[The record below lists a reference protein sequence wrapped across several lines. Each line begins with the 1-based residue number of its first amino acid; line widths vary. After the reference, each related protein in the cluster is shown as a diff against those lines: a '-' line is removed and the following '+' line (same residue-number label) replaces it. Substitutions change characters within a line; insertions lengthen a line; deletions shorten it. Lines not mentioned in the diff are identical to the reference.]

1 MTAAENLSKYSGL
14 SWPGGDLAC
23 WKQSVCLAHNYLQS
37 GLLSCIH
44 SSADLD
50 TWQVLLDKQ
59 QEEHISS
66 PAHRAPANDRAGALP
81 WRSIEMMSVPVV
93 YLYIWSLINVGVDN
107 GAGQT
112 GYWYVGCSSPYIRL
126 SDCKPPPSSHP
137 ELELQLGVKIQPMLT
152 DQNYIEILMH
162 CTLILATLRFTDT
175 NANVKE
181 VSTKYSPG
189 NVKHEIK
196 NNKRVLV
203 STLKFFI

>member
-1 MTAAENLSKYSGL
+1 MAA
-14 SWPGGDLAC
+14 
-23 WKQSVCLAHNYLQS
+23 
-37 GLLSCIH
+37 
-44 SSADLD
+44 
-50 TWQVLLDKQ
+50 
-59 QEEHISS
+59 
-66 PAHRAPANDRAGALP
+66 
-81 WRSIEMMSVPVV
+81 PVHT
-93 YLYIWSLINVGVDN
+93 SEK
-107 GAGQT
+107 
-112 GYWYVGCSSPYIRL
+112 
-126 SDCKPPPSSHP
+126 SDCKPPSSHP

>member
-1 MTAAENLSKYSGL
+1 MVRARLDIDMLAAAVHTSDCLTAATTN
-14 SWPGGDLAC
+14 
-23 WKQSVCLAHNYLQS
+23 
-37 GLLSCIH
+37 
-44 SSADLD
+44 
-50 TWQVLLDKQ
+50 T
-59 QEEHISS
+59 ISS
-66 PAHRAPANDRAGALP
+66 WTWTPG
-81 WRSIEMMSVPVV
+81 
-93 YLYIWSLINVGVDN
+93 
-107 GAGQT
+107 
-112 GYWYVGCSSPYIRL
+112 
-126 SDCKPPPSSHP
+126 
-137 ELELQLGVKIQPMLT
+137 GVKIQPMLT